1 MRSIFVAGFLFF
13 SSVSFSITE
22 LDSLFLE
29 LNKTMHDTVR
39 FEVLMEISEE
49 LLGEGDY
56 EKAIA
61 YGQEALDL
69 SKLISISPQT
79 KLFGILA
86 EIDAN
91 RQIGFCLEKTD
102 QFPDALNYFH
112 AALSLAVKNNLF
124 DKQCAIFGN
133 LGMYS
138 YTIGDYPMAL
148 DYSLRQLQLAKKLN
162 NRLRMASAYNKIGIT
177 YKRQMMHD
185 EALEN
190 LFLSRDI
197 YLELDE
203 KELAANGMNNIGN
216 VYFNMKNY
224 HLAYAYYLDEFKIG
238 IEIEEPELIGDSWNC
253 MALIFN
259 EVALYPQ
266 DTIYHWFYP
275 NLEKSETRPVINMLD
290 SAEHYFQQ
298 AIVVYDSLHRLYE
311 LADCYNGLGQ
321 TYLLQGENQK
331 AIQTYLKA
339 YELAMS
345 NGILEKE
352 MKASYGLFVGY
363 RNLSDFE
370 SSLYWN
376 ENYHALKD
384 SVFSDDNS
392 REMGR
397 LQSRHEFEVKEAA
410 LLVEQN
416 HERELSKAEK
426 RTQQIILMIVCIGL
440 LLVIL
445 LLFFLFNRFR
455 LTQKQKKTIEL
466 HKAEVETKQK
476 EILDSITYAKRLQH
490 AILAR
495 EESIKSVFP
504 DSFLLYKPKDIVAGD
519 FYFFETTDTHVFY
532 AAADCTGHGVPGAMV
547 SIVCSNALTRSIKEF
562 GITEPGK
569 ILDKTRDLV
578 VETFEKSGTDV
589 KDGMDISLI
598 SKNKL
603 TGELK
608 WAGAHNPLWIIE
620 SNQVREIKPDK
631 QPIGKAENSKPFT
644 THLLQDCANAIL
656 ILLTDGYADQFG
668 GEKGKKFKASRLKE
682 LLLQYS
688 GQPMQK
694 QKQEINHAFEI
705 WRGNLEQIDDVCV
718 IGVRV

>member
-1 MRSIFVAGFLFF
+1 MRNIFLIGFVFF
-13 SSVSFSITE
+13 SSAVFSISE

-29 LNKTMHDTVR
+29 LNEKKNDTLR
-39 FEVLMEISEE
+39 FELLIEISQE
-49 LLGEGDY
+49 LLDEADY

-61 YGQEALDL
+61 YGQEALEL
-69 SKLISISPQT
+69 SQQISKSPQT
-79 KLFGILA
+79 KKYGIIA

-91 RQIGFCLEKTD
+91 RQIAYCLEKTD
-102 QFPDALNYFH
+102 QFPDAVNYFH
-112 AALSLAVKNNLF
+112 AALTLAVKHNLF
-124 DKQCAIFGN
+124 DKQCTIYGN
-133 LGMYS
+133 LGMYA
-138 YTIGDYPMAL
+138 YNIGDYPMAL
-148 DYSLRQLQLAKKLN
+148 DYSLRQLELAKKLN
-162 NRLRMASAYNKIGIT
+162 NKKRMASAYNKIGIT

-216 VYFNMKNY
+216 VYFNMKNFQ
-224 HLAYAYYLDEFKIG
+224 LAYAYYLDELKIG
-238 IEIEEPELIGDSWNC
+238 IEIEEPELIADSWNC

-259 EVALYPQ
+259 EVTFYPQ
-266 DTIYHWFYP
+266 DSLYHWFYP
-275 NLEKSETRPVINMLD
+275 QLEKSENRPVISMLD
-290 SAEHYFQQ
+290 SSEHYFQQ
-298 AIVVYDSLHRLYE
+298 AIFINDSLHAIYE

-331 AIQTYLKA
+331 AIQTYLRA
-339 YELAMS
+339 FELARS

-363 RNLSDFE
+363 RNMYDFE

-384 SVFSDDNS
+384 SVFSDANS
-392 REMGR
+392 RELGR
-397 LQSRHEFEVKEAA
+397 LQSRHEFEAKEAA
-410 LLVEQN
+410 LVAEKN

-426 RTQQIILMIVCIGL
+426 RTQQIILLIVCIGL

-490 AILAR
+490 AILAK
-495 EESIKSVFP
+495 EETIKSFFP
-504 DSFLLYKPKDIVAGD
+504 ESFLLYKPKDIVAGD
-519 FYFFETTDTHVFY
+519 FYFFETTDTHIFY

-562 GITEPGK
+562 GIEEPGK
-569 ILDKTRDLV
+569 ILDKTRELV

-598 SKNKL
+598 SKNKI

-620 SNQVREIKPDK
+620 SDQVKEIKPDK
-631 QPIGKAENSKPFT
+631 QPIGKVENPKPFS
-644 THLLQDCANAIL
+644 THTLNDCVNSIL
-656 ILLTDGYADQFG
+656 VLLTDGYADQFG
-668 GEKGKKFKASRLKE
+668 GEKGKKFKAANLKE
-682 LLLQYS
+682 LLLRCS
-688 GQPMQK
+688 SKPMQN
-694 QKQEINHAFEI
+694 QKQEINEAFEN